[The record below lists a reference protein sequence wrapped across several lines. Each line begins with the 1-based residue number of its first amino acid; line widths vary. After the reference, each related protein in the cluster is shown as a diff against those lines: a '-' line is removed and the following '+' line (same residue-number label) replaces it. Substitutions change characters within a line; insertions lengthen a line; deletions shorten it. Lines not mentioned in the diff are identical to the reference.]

1 MDTRTEAVL
10 QSLDETAKVE
20 SHGHT
25 EADNKI
31 RMYTTLILE
40 CVVPY

>member
-10 QSLDETAKVE
+10 QSLDETAKLE
-20 SHGHT
+20 SHGHLLL

-31 RMYTTLILE
+31 RMY
-40 CVVPY
+40 VDYSNP